1 MSTTR
6 VRVAR
11 PGQERTSRSFTRRHA
26 AFAIGELVALLAAL
40 ALAVIV
46 RRHPGPLPGD
56 VGVALALQHLLLP
69 HHWLA
74 ALVDGVSTINWP
86 VPSAIVMAGVIG
98 LLVTLRRWLAAGVAL
113 LTSALAD
120 ASSYITNEIV
130 RRPRPS
136 DHGLHILHVI
146 KNYYSFPSGHVIH
159 AVAFFGFVLFLTWQ
173 TRRWVPLL
181 WPVRAVLIAL
191 IVLMGPSRVL
201 EGEHWPSDVLGGL
214 LYGVFWLILGLHVYS
229 VRRRQATG
237 DRRQ

>member
-1 MSTTR
+1 M
-6 VRVAR
+6 
-11 PGQERTSRSFTRRHA
+11 SRSFARRHA
-26 AFAIGELVALLAAL
+26 AFAGGELVVLLAAL

-56 VGVALALQHLLLP
+56 VGVALALQHFLLP

-74 ALVDGVSTINWP
+74 SLIDGVSTINWP
-86 VPSAIVMAGVIG
+86 VPSAIVLAAVVA
-98 LLVTLRRWLAAGVAL
+98 LLVTLRWWLAAGTAL

-120 ASSYITNEIV
+120 ASSFITNEIV

-136 DHGLHILHVI
+136 DHDLHILRVI

-181 WPVRAVLIAL
+181 WPVRAVLVAL

-214 LYGVFWLILGLHVYS
+214 LYGAFWLILGLHLYTWAGHRWPRYRAARD
-229 VRRRQATG
+229 RRRAART
-237 DRRQ
+237 RS

>member
-1 MSTTR
+1 
-6 VRVAR
+6 V
-11 PGQERTSRSFTRRHA
+11 
-26 AFAIGELVALLAAL
+26 
-40 ALAVIV
+40 
-46 RRHPGPLPGD
+46 
-56 VGVALALQHLLLP
+56 
-69 HHWLA
+69 
-74 ALVDGVSTINWP
+74 
-86 VPSAIVMAGVIG
+86 AGVVG
-98 LLVTLRRWLAAGVAL
+98 LLVALRRWLAAAVAV
-113 LTSALAD
+113 LTSGLAD

-130 RRPRPS
+130 RRPRPA

-229 VRRRQATG
+229 ARRRQATG